1 MEPPKTFLPPGG
13 NYKGLAV
20 YKKATVIY
28 DMTFHFA
35 HRFLAKGDRTID
47 QMVQAARSGKQNI
60 AEGCSASSTST
71 ETELKLMNVARASM
85 KELLVDYEDYLR
97 VRQLSLWPL
106 SDERAAKT
114 RGYCKSHVEA
124 ADFMNDIDRRSD
136 EAIAN
141 IVITLIHQF
150 DNMMGKLITRLEK
163 DFVAKGGIRERM
175 TAARLGYRHQQD
187 DEIHR
192 LAEEN
197 RLLTDQLRQ
206 LNGQLHLLSEENTQL
221 RTLIAQLKGPGP

>member
-1 MEPPKTFLPPGG
+1 MLEPPTTFLPPGG
-13 NYKGLAV
+13 GYEGLSV

-35 HRFLAKGDRTID
+35 HRFLSNGDRTID

-60 AEGCSASSTST
+60 AEGSAASSTST

-97 VRQLSLWPL
+97 VRQLPQWPL
-106 SDERAAKT
+106 NDQRAVKT
-114 RGYCKSHVEA
+114 RTYCKKHVEA
-124 ADFMNDIDRRSD
+124 PDFMQGIEQRSD

-141 IVITLIHQF
+141 IVITQLHQF
-150 DNMMGKLITRLEK
+150 DSMMGKLIERLEK

-175 TAARLGYRHQQD
+175 TAARLGYRQKQEAELQHL
-187 DEIHR
+187 R
-192 LAEEN
+192 EEN
-197 RLLTDQLRQ
+197 QRLK
-206 LNGQLHLLSEENTQL
+206 
-221 RTLIAQLKGPGP
+221 AKLKELGVSWE

>member
-1 MEPPKTFLPPGG
+1 MEAPTTFLPKGG
-13 NYKGLAV
+13 GYEGLAV

-35 HRFLAKGDRTID
+35 HRFLQEHKDRTVD

-60 AEGCSASSTST
+60 AEGSAASTTSS

-97 VRQLSLWPL
+97 VRNLAQWNIH
-106 SDERAAKT
+106 DERAVKT
-114 RGYCKSHVEA
+114 RNFCKKHTESS
-124 ADFMNDIDRRSD
+124 DFMADIDKRGD

-141 IVITLIHQF
+141 IVITLLHQF
-150 DNMMGKLITRLEK
+150 DSMMGSLIAALEK

-187 DEIHR
+187 DEIRR
-192 LAEEN
+192 LTEEN
-197 RLLTDQLRQ
+197 QRLKREIEQLR
-206 LNGQLHLLSEENTQL
+206 GQLG
-221 RTLIAQLKGPGP
+221 I